1 VHCEFAVLALLK
13 ARLKDWQAEVESEA
27 FVADGVQLQLRLPET
42 RVVEAQARIVDLSR
56 GRSQA
61 KRLD

>member
-1 VHCEFAVLALLK
+1 
-13 ARLKDWQAEVESEA
+13 VEME
-27 FVADGVQLQLRLPET
+27 LRLPQSL
-42 RVVEAQARIVDLSR
+42 VLEAQARIVDLSR